1 MGGAAPRAAS
11 ARRGS
16 SSLEAGSARCVP
28 TGFFE
33 ATPAYSSWVRLGCK
47 MQRMEAAEWTRLSGV
62 MRKIQRRFVVECL
75 GDQLGSD
82 SAAGG
87 MDALVTK
94 VAVQCR
100 QNGAELSEGLVRE
113 LIFEIAEKLGYVE
126 PLA

>member
-1 MGGAAPRAAS
+1 VG
-11 ARRGS
+11 
-16 SSLEAGSARCVP
+16 
-28 TGFFE
+28 
-33 ATPAYSSWVRLGCK
+33 LGWK

-75 GDQLGSD
+75 GDQLGTD

-87 MDALVTK
+87 MDALVAN
-94 VAVQCR
+94 VALQCR